1 MAINRML
8 PLGLAIIAA
17 TAAFYCNNQA
27 HEIKYDTQA
36 LEKKITETRRKIEQ
50 YNELNKSLGITSK
63 DYYPSKPI
71 LFLKAGGK
79 AENISVY
86 WYKADNNISA
96 RASSRDISGKW
107 GKWNGKWIDLA
118 VTPSKKSGYYTIH
131 FANKI
136 NSDAFDVLVVVE

>member
-1 MAINRML
+1 MGINRMV
-8 PLGLAIIAA
+8 PWGLMIIAV

-27 HEIKYDTQA
+27 SSIKYSTRTIDKQ
-36 LEKKITETRRKIEQ
+36 IIETKQKIEQ
-50 YNELNKSLGITSK
+50 YNELEKNFGIGSNLF
-63 DYYPSKPI
+63 YASAPI

-79 AENISVY
+79 AEPISIY
-86 WYKADNNISA
+86 WDKADNNVTA
-96 RASSRDISGKW
+96 QASSRDISGKW

-118 VTPSKKSGYYTIH
+118 VTPSKKKGYYTIH

>member
-8 PLGLAIIAA
+8 PWGLAIIAA

-27 HEIKYDTQA
+27 SGIKYSTQTV
-36 LEKKITETRRKIEQ
+36 EKKITDTRQKIEQ
-50 YNELNKSLGITSK
+50 YSELDKSFGTGSNLFYASA
-63 DYYPSKPI
+63 PI

-79 AENISVY
+79 SEPISVY
-86 WYKADNNISA
+86 WDKADNNVTA
-96 RASSRDISGKW
+96 LASSKDISGKW

-118 VTPSKKSGYYTIH
+118 VTPSKNKGYYTIH